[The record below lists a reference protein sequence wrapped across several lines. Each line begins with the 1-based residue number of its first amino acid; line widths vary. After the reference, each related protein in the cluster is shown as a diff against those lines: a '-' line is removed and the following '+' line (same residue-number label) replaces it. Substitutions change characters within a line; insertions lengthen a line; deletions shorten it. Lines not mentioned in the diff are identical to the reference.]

1 MIFHNTSTEEDMFSS
16 LNGDKFKGD
25 RLFDYRKKEKKF
37 RSAFV
42 EFVEQ
47 GEAKKKKIL

>member
-1 MIFHNTSTEEDMFSS
+1 MFSS

-25 RLFDYRKKEKKF
+25 KLFDYRKKI

-42 EFVEQ
+42 ELESR
-47 GEAKKKKIL
+47 